1 MKKMKLQKGIT
12 LIALIITIIILLIL
26 AVVTIGSMKES
37 NIITYA
43 QNAADNY
50 KEKAGEE
57 NTILDEYVSLIEESI
72 SKDKSKEEVSIVGI
86 YGDIDEEYY
95 EFNADGTGKQYFYP
109 NNGTNASF
117 IRLFN
122 YIMQDDKNGILTKED
137 GTTELI
143 LFKFIKNNN
152 GELINKIAEITSSPG
167 TNNEVVTAYTTQ
179 PNEGLQKYESVVI
192 YEHVQIIDGNL
203 YTVSFENGKCIGKLE
218 NDETVVY
225 DWGNYYKDGD
235 YIFVN
240 DNNNNVF
247 VRAFKINGNELENIE

>member
-1 MKKMKLQKGIT
+1 MRKTKVQKGIT

-72 SKDKSKEEVSIVGI
+72 SKDKSKEAVSIVGT
-86 YGDIDEEYY
+86 YGSTDYAYY
-95 EFNADGTGKQYFYP
+95 KFNADGTGERFFKP
-109 NNGTNASF
+109 IANNE
-117 IRLFN
+117 LFN
-122 YIMQDDKNGILTKED
+122 YNMQDNENGSITME
-137 GTTELI
+137 GGQI
-143 LFKFIKNNN
+143 MLFTFKTVEYNNN
-152 GELINKIAEITSSPG
+152 EINKVVTITYKPG
-167 TNNEVVTAYTTQ
+167 TSDENVEAYTTQ
-179 PNEGLQKYESVVI
+179 LNEGLQKYENVVI
-192 YEHVQIIDGNL
+192 YEHVQMLDGNL
-203 YTVSFENGKCIGKLE
+203 YTVSFENSKCIGKLE
-218 NDETVVY
+218 SDETVEE

-235 YIFVN
+235 YIFID

-247 VRAFKINGNELENIE
+247 TRVFKINGNELENIE